1 MFVLPVNIERGH
13 SIVQPNVLTHR
24 AVIRRAGRAAFAL
37 AIVTSLVTALA
48 CSKGP
53 QGPMQFPPTQVTTV
67 TVAPQTIAA
76 HYRYQGIAR
85 SSKHIIVRAQVAG
98 VVIARPFVEGSD
110 VAKGTLLYE
119 IDTTQYAAALRNAMG
134 TLDDAKAKL
143 ANANINLNRVK
154 PLLAERAVAQS
165 TVDSAEQILRQAEA
179 DVAGSEGA
187 VDQARKS
194 YTDCFVR
201 AEVSG
206 RVGLA
211 YLVLGSRVTGSS
223 DSLTTLDQIDPLYV
237 EFNPS
242 DQDLLEWRREIAA
255 KRLSFP
261 SGKLRV
267 RVYLADGSVVE
278 QPGTLNFA
286 DISIQSQT
294 GTETLRATFPNAGH
308 IILPGQFVKVELLDL
323 KRDGALLVP
332 QRAVQQGLAGSY
344 VYVVGDSNKVGIRPV
359 QASSWSGAQWVIDN
373 GIKPGDKVIVDGT
386 QKIYPG
392 AQVKPVDYKP
402 AADSGAPPPTAG
414 DVPASPAFPLVSGR

>member
-1 MFVLPVNIERGH
+1 M
-13 SIVQPNVLTHR
+13 QPNVLTHR
-24 AVIRRAGRAAFAL
+24 AVVRRAGSAALSLAL
-37 AIVTSLVTALA
+37 FTATA
-48 CSKGP
+48 CHKP
-53 QGPMQFPPTQVTTV
+53 QAPMQFPPTQVTTV
-67 TVAPQTIAA
+67 TVTPQTIAA

-98 VVIARPFVEGSD
+98 VVIARPFVEGSN

-119 IDTTQYAAALRNAMG
+119 IDTTQYAAALRNASG
-134 TLDDAKAKL
+134 GLDDAKAKL
-143 ANANINLNRVK
+143 ENANINLNRVK

-165 TVDSAEQILRQAEA
+165 TVDSAEQILRQAQA
-179 DVAGSEGA
+179 DVAANEGA

-194 YTDCFVR
+194 YNDCFVR

-211 YLVLGSRVTGSS
+211 YLVLGSRVTGTS

-261 SGKLRV
+261 TGKLRV
-267 RVYLADGSVVE
+267 RVYLSNGSVVE

-332 QRAVQQGLAGSY
+332 QRAVQQGIAGSY

-386 QKIYPG
+386 QKIFPG
-392 AQVKPVDYKP
+392 APVKPVEYQ
-402 AADSGAPPPTAG
+402 ASADSGGPQPVG
-414 DVPASPAFPLVSGR
+414 RDVPASPAFPLVSGR

>member
-1 MFVLPVNIERGH
+1 M
-13 SIVQPNVLTHR
+13 QPNVLTCR
-24 AVIRRAGRAAFAL
+24 AVIRRAGSAALTLAL
-37 AIVTSLVTALA
+37 CTALG
-48 CSKGP
+48 CKGP
-53 QGPMQFPPTQVTTV
+53 QAPMQFPPTEVTTV
-67 TVAPQTIAA
+67 TVTPQTIAA

-98 VVIARPFVEGSD
+98 VIIARPFVEGTD

-119 IDTTQYAAALRNAMG
+119 IDTTQYAAALRNASG
-134 TLDDAKAKL
+134 SLDDAKAKL
-143 ANANINLNRVK
+143 ANANINLNRVR

-165 TVDSAEQILRQAEA
+165 TVDSAEQIYRQAEA
-179 DVAGSEGA
+179 DVAASQGA
-187 VDQARKS
+187 TDQARKS
-194 YTDCFVR
+194 YNDCFVR

-206 RVGLA
+206 RAGLA

-261 SGKLRV
+261 TGKLRV

-344 VYVVGDSNKVGIRPV
+344 VYVVGDSNKAGIRPV

-386 QKIYPG
+386 QKIFPG
-392 AQVKPVDYKP
+392 AQVKPVEYQA
-402 AADSGAPPPTAG
+402 AADTGGAQSVG
-414 DVPASPAFPLVSGR
+414 QDVPASPAFPLVSGR

>member
-1 MFVLPVNIERGH
+1 MFVLPVAIERGH
-13 SIVQPNVLTHR
+13 SIVQPNVSAYR
-24 AVIRRAGRAAFAL
+24 AVVRPAGIAVLAL
-37 AIVTSLVTALA
+37 CTATA
-48 CSKGP
+48 CKGP
-53 QGPMQFPPTQVTTV
+53 QAPMQFPPTQVTTV

-98 VVIARPFVEGSD
+98 VIIARPFIEGTD

-119 IDTTQYAAALRNAMG
+119 IDTTQYAAALRNASG
-134 TLDDAKAKL
+134 SLDDAKAKL
-143 ANANINLNRVK
+143 ANANINLNRVR

-165 TVDSAEQILRQAEA
+165 TVDSAEQIYRQAQA
-179 DVAGSEGA
+179 DVDASQGA

-194 YTDCFVR
+194 YNDCFVR

-206 RVGLA
+206 RAGLA

-261 SGKLRV
+261 TGKLRV

-286 DISIQSQT
+286 DISIQSET

-359 QASSWSGAQWVIDN
+359 QASSWSGSQWIIDN

-386 QKIYPG
+386 QKIFPG
-392 AQVKPVDYKP
+392 APVKPVEYQA
-402 AADSGAPPPTAG
+402 AADTGGAQPVG
-414 DVPASPAFPLVSGR
+414 QDVPAAPAFPLVSGR

>member
-1 MFVLPVNIERGH
+1 M
-13 SIVQPNVLTHR
+13 QPNVFAYR
-24 AVIRRAGRAAFAL
+24 AVVRHAGRAAFAL
-37 AIVTSLVTALA
+37 ALIGALA
-48 CSKGP
+48 CKGP
-53 QGPMQFPPTQVTTV
+53 PAPMQFPPTQVTTV

-119 IDTTQYAAALRNAMG
+119 IDTTQYAAALRNASG
-134 TLDDAKAKL
+134 GLDDAKAKL

-154 PLLAERAVAQS
+154 PLLEERAVAQS
-165 TVDSAEQILRQAEA
+165 PVDSAEQILRQAQA
-179 DVAGSEGA
+179 DVASNEGA

-194 YTDCFVR
+194 YSDCFVR

-211 YLVLGSRVTGSS
+211 YLVLGSRVTGTS

-237 EFNPS
+237 EFSPS

-255 KRLSFP
+255 KQLSFP
-261 SGKLRV
+261 AGKLRV

-308 IILPGQFVKVELLDL
+308 RIILPGQFVKV
-323 KRDGALLVP
+323 RAGARP
-332 QRAVQQGLAGSY
+332 QARWRAARSRRSVQQGIAGSY

-386 QKIYPG
+386 QKIFPG
-392 AQVKPVDYKP
+392 ATVKPVEYK
-402 AADSGAPPPTAG
+402 ASAKLTSGGPRPVG
-414 DVPASPAFPLVSGR
+414 RDVPASPAFPLVSGR